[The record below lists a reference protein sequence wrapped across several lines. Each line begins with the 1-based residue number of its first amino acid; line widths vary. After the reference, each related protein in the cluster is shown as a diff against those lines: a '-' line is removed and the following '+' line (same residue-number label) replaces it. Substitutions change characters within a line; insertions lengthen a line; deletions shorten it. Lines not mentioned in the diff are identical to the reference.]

1 MPASICT
8 LSSLVMVAGLLSL
21 EDSKHWAAGVIDA
34 GMMDVVIKRS
44 GSAKKQSI
52 WSHCCWKVL

>member
-21 EDSKHWAAGVIDA
+21 EDSKHWAAGGINA

-44 GSAKKQSI
+44 GSAKK
-52 WSHCCWKVL
+52 